1 MLIRVNRTIDKRR
14 RRLRYRKLQTAR
26 KRAKR
31 RVAVSVWIDDKGE
44 EKQSYPEYTNDPQP
58 FYLNLFVKIDA

>member
-31 RVAVSVWIDDKGE
+31 RVAVSVWIDEKGE
-44 EKQSYPEYTNDPQP
+44 EKLMLEYAADLLQLHN
-58 FYLNLFVKIDA
+58 YLT